1 VLKIKTA
8 KVMLTA
14 RQQEIIEA
22 SLELISTIG
31 IQGFTIKNLSK
42 KIGVTEPAIY
52 RHYENKI
59 SILLAILD
67 YFKARSEL
75 LFIKQVNDSDSSLDR
90 IEKIFQGHFNAFEK
104 TPSLVNVIFSE
115 EIFRN
120 EPILQEKITDIM
132 DRNSGVIKAIVAEG
146 QARGEIKSEVES
158 KYLTLIILGS
168 LRMMVKRWQMGDK
181 SFNHSEEVSRLFNTI
196 KNLIEV
202 K

>member
-1 VLKIKTA
+1 
-8 KVMLTA
+8 MLTA

>member
-1 VLKIKTA
+1 
-8 KVMLTA
+8 MLTA
-14 RQQEIIEA
+14 RQQEIIDV
-22 SLELISTIG
+22 SLELISTTG
-31 IQGFTIKNLSK
+31 IQGFTIKNLAK
-42 KIGVTEPAIY
+42 KIGISEPAIY

-67 YFKARSEL
+67 YFKSRSES
-75 LFIKQVNDSDSSLDR
+75 LFVKQVNESDSSLVR

-120 EPILQEKITDIM
+120 EPILQERITDIM

-146 QARGEIKSEVES
+146 QARGEIKAEIES

-181 SFNHSEEVSRLFNTI
+181 SFNHSEEVSKLFNTI
-196 KNLIEV
+196 KNLIEIR
-202 K
+202 

>member
-1 VLKIKTA
+1 
-8 KVMLTA
+8 MLTA
-14 RQQEIIEA
+14 RQQEIIEV

-31 IQGFTIKNLSK
+31 IQGFTIKNLAK
-42 KIGVTEPAIY
+42 KIGITEPAIY

-67 YFKARSEL
+67 YFKTRSESM
-75 LFIKQVNDSDSSLDR
+75 FVKQDNEWDSSLER

-120 EPILQEKITDIM
+120 EPTLQRMITDIM

-146 QARGEIKSEVES
+146 QAKGEIKSEIES

-181 SFNHSEEVSRLFNTI
+181 SFNHSEEVSKLFNTI
-196 KNLIEV
+196 KQLIEI

>member
-1 VLKIKTA
+1 
-8 KVMLTA
+8 MLTA

-22 SLELISTIG
+22 SLDLISTIG

-42 KIGVTEPAIY
+42 KIGITEPAIY

-75 LFIKQVNDSDSSLDR
+75 LFVKQVNDSDSSLDR

-146 QARGEIKSEVES
+146 QAKGEIKSEVES

>member
-1 VLKIKTA
+1 
-8 KVMLTA
+8 MLTP
-14 RQQEIIEA
+14 RQKEIIDV
-22 SLELISTIG
+22 SLELIATIG

-42 KIGVTEPAIY
+42 KIGITEPAIY

-67 YFKARSEL
+67 FFKTQSESM
-75 LFIKQVNDSDSSLDR
+75 FMQQANESDTSLQR
-90 IEKIFQGHFNAFEK
+90 IESIFQGHFNAFEK

-132 DRNSGVIKAIVAEG
+132 DRNSGVIKSIVAEG
-146 QARGEIKSEVES
+146 QAKGEIRPDVES
-158 KYLTLIILGS
+158 KYLTLIILGA

-181 SFNHSEEVSRLFNTI
+181 SFNHSQEVSKLFDTI
-196 KNLIEV
+196 KSLIEIR
-202 K
+202 

>member
-1 VLKIKTA
+1 MLKGK
-8 KVMLTA
+8 KVNIMLTA
-14 RQQEIIEA
+14 RQQEIIDV
-22 SLELISTIG
+22 SLELISTTG
-31 IQGFTIKNLSK
+31 IQGFTIKNLAK
-42 KIGVTEPAIY
+42 KIGISEPAIY

-67 YFKARSEL
+67 YFKSRSES
-75 LFIKQVNDSDSSLDR
+75 LFVKQVNESDSSLVR

-120 EPILQEKITDIM
+120 EPILQERITDIM

-146 QARGEIKSEVES
+146 QARGEIKAEIES

-181 SFNHSEEVSRLFNTI
+181 SFNHSEEVSKLFNTI
-196 KNLIEV
+196 KNLIEIR
-202 K
+202 

>member
-1 VLKIKTA
+1 
-8 KVMLTA
+8 MLTA
-14 RQQEIIEA
+14 RQQEIIDV
-22 SLELISTIG
+22 SLELISTTG
-31 IQGFTIKNLSK
+31 IQGFTIKNLAK
-42 KIGVTEPAIY
+42 KIGISEPAIY

-67 YFKARSEL
+67 CFKSRSES
-75 LFIKQVNDSDSSLDR
+75 LFVKQVNESDSSLVR

-120 EPILQEKITDIM
+120 EPILQERITDIM

-146 QARGEIKSEVES
+146 QARGEIKAEIES

-181 SFNHSEEVSRLFNTI
+181 SFNHSEEVSKLFNTI
-196 KNLIEV
+196 KNLIEIR
-202 K
+202 

>member
-1 VLKIKTA
+1 
-8 KVMLTA
+8 MLTV
-14 RQQEIIEA
+14 RQQEIIDV
-22 SLELISTIG
+22 SLELISTTG
-31 IQGFTIKNLSK
+31 IQGFTIKNLAK
-42 KIGVTEPAIY
+42 KIGISEPAIY

-67 YFKARSEL
+67 YFKSRSES
-75 LFIKQVNDSDSSLDR
+75 LFVKQVNEADSSLVR

-146 QARGEIKSEVES
+146 QARGEIKAEIES

-181 SFNHSEEVSRLFNTI
+181 SFNHSEEVSKLFNTI
-196 KNLIEV
+196 KNLIEIR
-202 K
+202 

>member
-1 VLKIKTA
+1 
-8 KVMLTA
+8 MLTV
-14 RQQEIIEA
+14 RQQEIIDV
-22 SLELISTIG
+22 SLELISTTG
-31 IQGFTIKNLSK
+31 IQGFTIKNLAK
-42 KIGVTEPAIY
+42 KIGISEPAIY

-67 YFKARSEL
+67 YFKSRSES
-75 LFIKQVNDSDSSLDR
+75 LFVKQVNEADSSLVR

-146 QARGEIKSEVES
+146 QAKGEIKSEIES

-181 SFNHSEEVSRLFNTI
+181 SFNHSEEVSKLFNTI
-196 KNLIEV
+196 KNLIEI

>member
-1 VLKIKTA
+1 
-8 KVMLTA
+8 MPTA
-14 RQQEIIEA
+14 RQQEIIEV

-31 IQGFTIKNLSK
+31 IQGFTIKNLAK
-42 KIGVTEPAIY
+42 KIGISEPAIY

-67 YFKARSEL
+67 YFKARSESM
-75 LFIKQVNDSDSSLDR
+75 FVKQANELDSSLER

-104 TPSLVNVIFSE
+104 TPSLVNVVFSE

-120 EPILQEKITDIM
+120 EPTLQERITDIM

-146 QARGEIKSEVES
+146 QAKGEIKSEIES

-181 SFNHSEEVSRLFNTI
+181 SFNHSKEVNKLFNTI
-196 KNLIEV
+196 KNLIEI

>member
-1 VLKIKTA
+1 VLKGK
-8 KVMLTA
+8 KVNIMLTA
-14 RQQEIIEA
+14 RQQEIIDV
-22 SLELISTIG
+22 SLELISTTG
-31 IQGFTIKNLSK
+31 IQGFTIKNLAK
-42 KIGVTEPAIY
+42 KIGISEPAIY

-67 YFKARSEL
+67 YFKSRSES
-75 LFIKQVNDSDSSLDR
+75 LFVKQVNESDSSLVR

-120 EPILQEKITDIM
+120 EPILQERITDIM

-146 QARGEIKSEVES
+146 QARGEIKAEIES

-181 SFNHSEEVSRLFNTI
+181 SFNHSEEVSKLFNTI
-196 KNLIEV
+196 KNLIEIR
-202 K
+202 